1 MISFSGK
8 FVVRA
13 GSLAGFL
20 VMALV
25 GWNLAGKLQTAA
37 EVQSSAPKITKASE
51 HPGHGTPRSGPSE
64 YAREKMRAI
73 HAAGSPGDRMRA
85 TIEMANTLP
94 VSELAAWF
102 TGRWFDSRD
111 GFDLTLFDKIAKQR
125 WMKEDPEGMLQ
136 WYIKNNQGVK
146 DNQGAALSFLSSW
159 AESDPQR
166 VIGFFKNHPNDR
178 LELMALQGVAKN
190 NPRLALDRLQ
200 ELIAQG
206 LTTGHP
212 VGYYGQQLMAQLAK
226 NDPASMEALL
236 DSLPAQ
242 WRNQAETAL
251 VGQKLNA
258 SFPEEIRKLWE
269 RPDGMMLFQRC
280 YDGTDG
286 TGDKLISELGNLPS
300 SWKSSISAYYYK
312 FMNSSNAEKWLNA
325 DLEGSGFTP
334 EQAKKIQ
341 LGAMGKL
348 ADQKPETVLKQ
359 MGDMDLDESS
369 KKSLISSIF
378 RYSNKTPEKTEELLA
393 LLGTE
398 EDRQLA
404 RNAMEMR
411 SNSQTISQIKVE
423 KPAEWLEKAGTMDV
437 NSGNSEQFISMLCQ
451 WDKEKISELAGQ
463 FRSMPDERKMNV
475 ARLLAGRS
483 GFSYDGLDSSLRGEA
498 IRYLVTN
505 PDPQDNTQQ
514 NHSTDPTALASS
526 RAQVEW
532 EQNHSTNTTALA
544 SCLAVQWA
552 ANDPGAA
559 SEWVQTLPA
568 GETKLWAQK
577 NLAANWAQYDPA
589 AADQWVKSLPADARS
604 AVQDFMKKGGK

>member
-8 FVVRA
+8 FIIRA

-20 VMALV
+20 VMGLV
-25 GWNLAGKLQTAA
+25 GWNLAGDPQTAA
-37 EVQSSAPKITKASE
+37 EVPSSAPKITKASK
-51 HPGHGTPRSGPSE
+51 HPGHGTPRPGPSE
-64 YAREKMRAI
+64 LAREKMRAI
-73 HAAGSPGDRMRA
+73 RAAGSTRDRMRA

-94 VSELAAWF
+94 LSELAAWF
-102 TGRWFDSRD
+102 DGRWFDSLD
-111 GFDLTLFDKIAKQR
+111 GFDFTLFCKIAKER
-125 WMKEDPEGMLQ
+125 GMKEDPEGMAQ
-136 WYIKNNQGVK
+136 WCLKN
-146 DNQGAALSFLSSW
+146 DPDTAHSILSSW
-159 AESDPQR
+159 AESNPQR
-166 VIGFFKNHPNDR
+166 VIGFFKNHPNDQM
-178 LELMALQGVAKN
+178 ELMALQGIAKN

-206 LTTGHP
+206 LTTGNTD
-212 VGYYGQQLMAQLAK
+212 GGQVMAQLAK
-226 NDPASMEALL
+226 NDPASLEALL
-236 DSLPAQ
+236 DSLPTQ
-242 WRNQAETAL
+242 WRNQAEAAI

-269 RPDGMMLFQRC
+269 RSDGMVLFRKGC
-280 YDGTDG
+280 NNGNDGI
-286 TGDKLISELGNLPS
+286 GDKLISELGNLPS
-300 SWKSSISAYYYK
+300 SWKASISANCYQ

-325 DLEGSGFTP
+325 DLDGSGFIP
-334 EQAKKIQ
+334 EQAKKIR
-341 LGAMGKL
+341 LGAMQYL

-378 RYSNKTPEKTEELLA
+378 RFPNKTPEKAGELIA

-411 SNSQTISQIKVE
+411 SDSQTNSQTKVE

-437 NSGNSEQFISMLCQ
+437 NSGNSYQFLSMLRQ

-463 FRSMPDERKMNV
+463 FRSMPDERKRNV
-475 ARLLAGRS
+475 ARLLAGS
-483 GFSYDGLDSSLRGEA
+483 DGFINDGLDSSLKGEA

-505 PDPQDNTQQ
+505 PVPQDNTQQ
-514 NHSTDPTALASS
+514 NHSTDNTALASGF
-526 RAQVEW
+526 
-532 EQNHSTNTTALA
+532 
-544 SCLAVQWA
+544 AVRWA
-552 ANDPGAA
+552 GNDPGAA

-577 NLAANWAQYDPA
+577 SLAANWAQYDPA